1 MRGWNPAETN
11 AATYPAKYPAYGTAQ
26 TYEQMKEKRKGKAT
40 YRTRRGREHST
51 QSKRGKRPPS
61 LRIPVCPSST
71 SIKPMCIQY
80 VHQTQALVR
89 PPRNAH
95 TAMRTRHHAMRTRHA
110 LSAHRV
116 LSPYIHL
123 KQTQTLSPSFRST
136 RSKRPPRTDLT
147 PTHTHTHSLSL
158 SLTHTQ
164 RYKDQK

>member
-1 MRGWNPAETN
+1 MEPRRDQPRNIPRKIPRIRNRADICTN
-11 AATYPAKYPAYGTAQ
+11 
-26 TYEQMKEKRKGKAT
+26 EKRKKGKSDIPNT
-40 YRTRRGREHST
+40 PRPRTFH
-51 QSKRGKRPPS
+51 
-61 LRIPVCPSST
+61 
-71 SIKPMCIQY
+71 SIKTWQKTPVIAHTCMSIQYVHMSIQY

-123 KQTQTLSPSFRST
+123 KQTQTLSPSFQST

-147 PTHTHTHSLSL
+147 PTHTHTLSL
-158 SLTHTQ
+158 SLTHTHTQ